1 MQARTLP
8 HVKLDQ
14 HDMSPRV
21 KEKDHTIIPT
31 DAEKVFDKILT
42 FMIKALKKLEIGG
55 KSLNLINGIYEK
67 LLPDDERLYTFS

>member
-31 DAEKVFDKILT
+31 DAEKASDKT
-42 FMIKALKKLEIGG
+42 EHPPGKRRPVKGPQGAKADAGHGACCTEWNPVTGG
-55 KSLNLINGIYEK
+55 
-67 LLPDDERLYTFS
+67 F